1 MGKGEFE
8 LIGWIKEQFE
18 VPDGILGIGDDC
30 AVLPQAD
37 GMETLVSTDMLVDG
51 IHFLIEDIDPYSLG
65 WKSAAVNLSD
75 IAGMGGKP
83 IGTFLSTA
91 LPKSVPDGF
100 TEEFIHGYK
109 DISDRF
115 NCPLLGGDTTASK
128 DRLCISVT
136 VLGTCGAGQSLKRSG
151 ARPGDLVCVT
161 GTLGDSAAGLKLVLE
176 RQASGNG
183 ETVNKVQVIP
193 DPADTLIGRH
203 YLPMPRI
210 AEGLRL
216 AATTGVNACMD
227 ISDGIGS
234 DLRHILEASGV
245 AARVDV
251 RSLPLS
257 AELRDLCARRGW
269 DPAELALNGGE
280 DYELL
285 FTCRPGTPVSIPHT
299 VIGEILAAPE
309 GSETADPVIIWEG
322 TDKDFTGFRHF

>member
-1 MGKGEFE
+1 MKKGEFE

-18 VPDGILGIGDDC
+18 VPEGILGIGDDC
-30 AVLPQAD
+30 AVLPQTD
-37 GMETLVSTDMLVDG
+37 GMETLVTTDMLVDG
-51 IHFLIEDIDPYSLG
+51 IHFLMEDIDPYSLG

-83 IGTFLSTA
+83 VGTFLSTA

-100 TEEFIHGYK
+100 TEEFIRGYK

-136 VLGTCGAGQSLKRSG
+136 VLGSCGAGQSLKRSG

-176 RQASGNG
+176 RQSDSCRSHEA
-183 ETVNKVQVIP
+183 P
-193 DPADTLIGRH
+193 DTEKTLVDRH

-210 AEGLRL
+210 ADGLKL

-245 AARVDV
+245 TARVDV